1 MSPVL
6 LWIILM
12 LTNHLKISINTHTKK
27 TYCAEDDLNNVPN
40 YADIS
45 LSGPP
50 PSSSSSS
57 YLSFFPS
64 LHVWASTLVSCPSTQ
79 LLCVIAIRWDGR
91 EAPKLGPKWDFL
103 HGEGH
108 RPGHGNE
115 SLYITI
121 RPTILFILQHITL
134 TPHNYRGVTD
144 GPVRHG
150 GGGTGAGRRRRRRW

>member
-1 MSPVL
+1 MQIYHCQDL
-6 LWIILM
+6 L
-12 LTNHLKISINTHTKK
+12 
-27 TYCAEDDLNNVPN
+27 
-40 YADIS
+40 
-45 LSGPP
+45 PP
-50 PSSSSSS
+50 PPPLPIF
-57 YLSFFPS
+57 LSF
-64 LHVWASTLVSCPSTQ
+64 LAHVSASPLVSCPSTQ
-79 LLCVIAIRWDGR
+79 LLCVIAIRRDGR

-144 GPVRHG
+144 GPVRRG
-150 GGGTGAGRRRRRRW
+150 GGGTGALRRRR